1 MSRENRLQ
9 HILKNPSVWVAGR
22 ASAVEH
28 ETIPTGFESLDEKL
42 GGGWPLGALTEILLD
57 GQGIGE
63 LRCLM
68 PALARLTRHPESVY
82 SADRKLGLSAAS
94 GVAAAPWVTWVAPPH
109 IPYPP
114 ALAQHDVDVARLL
127 LVRTGKPI
135 DALWAMEQALRSQA
149 CIAALGWFNQV
160 DDRMLRRIQLAAE
173 AGNSWAVV
181 FRSARYLQQ
190 HSPAVLRI
198 QLKFVVNGPV
208 LNIVRNRFGEPGTV
222 CLPNC

>member
-9 HILKNPSVWVAGR
+9 DVLQNPGIWVAGN
-22 ASAVEH
+22 AAGVEH
-28 ETIPTGFESLDEKL
+28 KTIPTGFSSLDDKL

-68 PALARLTRHPESVY
+68 PALARLTRHPESLWLTDSGQQ
-82 SADRKLGLSAAS
+82 SA
-94 GVAAAPWVTWVAPPH
+94 VVPWVTWVAPPH

-135 DALWAMEQALRSQA
+135 DALWAMEQALRSRA

-160 DDRMLRRIQLAAE
+160 DDRMLRRLQLAAE

-181 FRSARYLQQ
+181 FRSSRYLQQ